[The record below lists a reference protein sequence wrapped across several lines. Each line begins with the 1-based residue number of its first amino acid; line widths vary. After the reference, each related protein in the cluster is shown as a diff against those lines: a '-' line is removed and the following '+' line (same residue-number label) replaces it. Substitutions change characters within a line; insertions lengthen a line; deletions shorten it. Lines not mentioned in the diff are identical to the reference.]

1 MALQVSIFGSSV
13 TGAVPGW
20 TKETAVSL
28 VGRLK
33 LDLSDSRP
41 AQGARLTV
49 VAVLGSTKVI
59 VPTGTQISVSGLSIV
74 GSRTVKVTPGE
85 GPAVSVAAY
94 APLGPTGITDE
105 G

>member
-1 MALQVSIFGSSV
+1 MGLQVSIFGSSV
-13 TGAVPGW
+13 TGAAPGW
-20 TKETAVSL
+20 TKETVVSL
-28 VGRLK
+28 VGSLK

-74 GSRTVKVTPGE
+74 GRRTVKVTPGE

-94 APLGPTGITDE
+94 SLVGATNITDE
-105 G
+105 R